1 MADGGGGKS
10 SGLWLVIIGIWSAA
24 TGVLVWRL
32 LPGILISPPF
42 AFLVACLS
50 FFLLSGVFNIVVNV
64 ASHVLRETPPVGG
77 PTAPGPVTI
86 LYCTYN
92 DFDRRAADS
101 LRSLTYPDLRVWVLD
116 DSTRDGFRADV
127 DTFAR
132 EATAQGLKVEVHRR
146 SDRKG
151 FKAGAINA
159 ALARLPPEIGYVA
172 IVDSDE
178 TLAPDFIQGCLRHF
192 TRDDIAFVQ
201 ASHRCYNQNAGW
213 FTRYLGIGVDL
224 HWRHYQQYRNRF
236 GTVNM
241 LGHGA
246 IIRRDVLET
255 VGGFPEVTCEDL
267 AFTVTARM
275 AGYRGAF
282 AADVVCGETFPEDFS
297 AMRRRH
303 LRWSWATVEFLRRF
317 MVPFARSRARW
328 FEKLDLLLPSVNLPA
343 VLLFLGFLL
352 SVNLLR
358 WTGADL
364 SLFVDTSVV
373 ALSLLASLGPL
384 AMFVDLWR
392 RPGFALKVI
401 VLNTIAYLA
410 LFPVSVYGMLQ
421 GIARPAEFFV
431 TPKGVKG
438 HLPLGRA
445 ISETRMEIAAG
456 AALLAVGTTGM
467 GPAGLAS
474 PLAIAALLTP
484 ILMTTSRSSLLRGR
498 GLLRR
503 PAAASETG

>member
-1 MADGGGGKS
+1 MGNGGDAKS
-10 SGLWLVIIGIWSAA
+10 SRLWLVIIGIWAAA

-32 LPGILISPPF
+32 PPGILASPAF

-64 ASHVLRETPPVGG
+64 ASHVLRERPPVGG
-77 PTAPGPVTI
+77 PTSAGPVAI

-92 DFDRRAADS
+92 DFDRGAAES
-101 LRSLTYPDLRVWVLD
+101 LFTLSYPDLRVWILD
-116 DSTRDGFRADV
+116 DSTREGCRAEV
-127 DTFAR
+127 DAFAAASR
-132 EATAQGLKVEVHRR
+132 AKGLRIEVHRR
-146 SDRKG
+146 TDRKG

-159 ALARLPPEIGYVA
+159 ALRRLPPDVAYLA

-178 TLAPDFIQGCLRHF
+178 VLTPDFVQGCLRHF
-192 TRDDIAFVQ
+192 TRDDIGFVQ
-201 ASHRCYNQNAGW
+201 ASHRCYNQGSGW

-224 HWRHYQQYRNRF
+224 HWRHYQRYRNRF
-236 GTVNM
+236 GAVNM

-246 IIRRDVLET
+246 VIRRDVLDA

-267 AFTVTARM
+267 AFTVVARM

-282 AADVVCGETFPEDFS
+282 AADIVCGETFPEDFS

-317 MVPFARSRARW
+317 MVPYARSRARW

-352 SVNLLR
+352 SANFLR
-358 WTGADL
+358 MTGADL
-364 SLFVDTSVV
+364 SLFTDTSVV

-392 RPGFALKVI
+392 RPRFALKVI
-401 VLNTIAYLA
+401 LLNTIAYLA
-410 LFPVSVYGMLQ
+410 LFPISVYGMLR
-421 GIARPAEFFV
+421 GLARPAEFFV
-431 TPKGVKG
+431 TPKGVRG
-438 HLPLGRA
+438 RLPMVRA
-445 ISETRMEIAAG
+445 IAETRMEIMAG
-456 AALLAVGTTGM
+456 IALLAVGTTGM

-484 ILMTTSRSSLLRGR
+484 LLMASSRSSLIRGR
-498 GLLRR
+498 AFSED
-503 PAAASETG
+503 PALPSASG